1 MKNSKEWFSVSEL
14 LAEQIEG
21 LPTTDK
27 GISKKADRE
36 KWEKRQRNG
45 VKGKTFEYHYSSLP
59 ENVQCELGF
68 SKQPVQVNEPAPSYN
83 TNTKK
88 DSDEVVVNKQRFIT
102 AISTLDEILEITHKT
117 MKPEAKAQMVFM
129 IYELLSEE
137 SANEKII
144 EMIKLV
150 A

>member
-14 LAEQIEG
+14 LTEQIEG

-68 SKQPVQVNEPAPSYN
+68 SKQPVQANEHTPSYN
-83 TNTKK
+83 TDTKK
-88 DSDEVVVNKQRFIT
+88 DGDEVVVNKQRFIT
-102 AISTLDEILEITHKT
+102 AISTLDEILEITKKK
-117 MKPEAKAQMVFM
+117 MPPEAKAQMVFM
-129 IYELLSEE
+129 IYELLAEE

>member
-14 LAEQIEG
+14 LSEKLED
-21 LPTTDK
+21 LPKTDK

-36 KWEKRQRNG
+36 QWEKRQRAG

-59 ENVQCELGF
+59 ESVQLALGF
-68 SKQPVQVNEPAPSYN
+68 GNKVREAEATNSYKISQVDTSNDYITVSR
-83 TNTKK
+83 
-88 DSDEVVVNKQRFIT
+88 QRFIT
-102 AISTLDEILEITHKT
+102 AISTLEEILEITHKQ
-117 MKPEAKAQMVFM
+117 MKPEAKAQMVLM

-144 EMIKLV
+144 EMVKLV